1 MLKLFLLFT
10 LVPTIELF
18 LLLQLGA
25 LVGPIYTFLL
35 VVITGLI
42 GSWLARMEGWSL
54 LGQLRED
61 LQRGIPPATRLAEGV
76 LVLVGGVLLVT
87 PGVLTDFLGFALM
100 FPLSRRFLA
109 PRLIRYLGNRFQ
121 IHATVGPGRPIN
133 PDQQQNRPGQ
143 AGDHLS
149 PSSDHPFSSP
159 FDDLP

>member
-10 LVPTIELF
+10 LVPTLELF

-25 LVGPIYTFLL
+25 AIGPIYTFVL
-35 VVITGLI
+35 VVVTGI
-42 GSWLARMEGWSL
+42 IASWLARMEGWSV
-54 LGQLRED
+54 LGQLRDD
-61 LQRGIPPATRLAEGV
+61 LQKGIPPASRLAEGV

-87 PGVLTDFLGFALM
+87 PGVLTDLFGFSLM
-100 FPLSRRFLA
+100 IPVTRRFMA

-133 PDQQQNRPGQ
+133 PNAEPKGAEAPEPKFQQPG
-143 AGDHLS
+143 
-149 PSSDHPFSSP
+149 DHPFSSP